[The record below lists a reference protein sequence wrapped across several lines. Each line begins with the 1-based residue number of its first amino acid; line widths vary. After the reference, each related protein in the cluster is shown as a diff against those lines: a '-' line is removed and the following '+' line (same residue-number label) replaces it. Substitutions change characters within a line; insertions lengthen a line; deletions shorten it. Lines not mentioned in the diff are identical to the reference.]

1 MIKIN
6 FLKSFTLFGFCLL
19 FGSINAQI
27 EDVRRITKTLC
38 STEFH
43 GRGYVNKGDS
53 IAAEFIVSE
62 FKKIGLK
69 PYKKTFFQ
77 KFQFNVNSF
86 PGKMEVI
93 EGTKKLIPGVHFL
106 VDPSSASSQMI
117 WQPKLVSVEVALDKE
132 QLKNEITFIKQSP
145 AYNAIAFNFS
155 KVSKDTLKLLA
166 GLTDQL
172 AEVLPVL
179 EVVNQKF
186 TWSVSQTQFKFPYIQ
201 IQDSIFKDGQE
212 LDVNIEAKWIQ
223 NYTSRNIIAYKKG
236 KRKAKT
242 IVFSAHYDHLGQM
255 GTNTFFPGG
264 NDNASGTAML
274 LSMAKY
280 YSENPNDYN
289 LVFIAFAGEEIGLV
303 GSHYF
308 VEHPTI
314 PLSKINF
321 LINLDIM
328 GSGEEGITVVNATK
342 FENEFNQLVKIN
354 EENQLLTQI
363 KKRGPAANSD
373 HYWFSEKGVPSFFIY
388 TQGPNKHYHDI
399 FDTYEEL
406 SFKEYEDIKS
416 LLMKF
421 VQYF

>member
-1 MIKIN
+1 
-6 FLKSFTLFGFCLL
+6 
-19 FGSINAQI
+19 
-27 EDVRRITKTLC
+27 
-38 STEFH
+38 
-43 GRGYVNKGDS
+43 
-53 IAAEFIVSE
+53 
-62 FKKIGLK
+62 
-69 PYKKTFFQ
+69 
-77 KFQFNVNSF
+77 
-86 PGKMEVI
+86 
-93 EGTKKLIPGVHFL
+93 
-106 VDPSSASSQMI
+106 
-117 WQPKLVSVEVALDKE
+117 
-132 QLKNEITFIKQSP
+132 
-145 AYNAIAFNFS
+145 
-155 KVSKDTLKLLA
+155 
-166 GLTDQL
+166 
-172 AEVLPVL
+172 
-179 EVVNQKF
+179 
-186 TWSVSQTQFKFPYIQ
+186 
-201 IQDSIFKDGQE
+201 
-212 LDVNIEAKWIQ
+212 
-223 NYTSRNIIAYKKG
+223 
-236 KRKAKT
+236 
-242 IVFSAHYDHLGQM
+242 
-255 GTNTFFPGG
+255 
-264 NDNASGTAML
+264 ML

-354 EENQLLTQI
+354 EENQLLTQV

-416 LLMKF
+416 LLIKF